1 MRIETHEVLPKSMLD
16 EAWRLYAEAFEEL
29 RTVAVQRHVMTRA
42 EFDEHMG
49 DPRIRK
55 YLVRHPDEEHL
66 AALSTITNEL
76 DAVPLISPD
85 YFRHRWPAQYAERQ
99 IWYVTFNAIHPDHRG
114 SGIFELIVDAM
125 RQVVVGSPER
135 PGIVGLDFCRR
146 NEERYKLPQAIHNAL
161 DRLGSVRSHRLD
173 TQAYWCYELPAAS

>member
-1 MRIETHEVLPKSMLD
+1 MRIETHEVLPEAMLD

-42 EFDEHMG
+42 EFDEQMT

-55 YLVRHPDEEHL
+55 YMVRHPDEERL
-66 AALSTITNEL
+66 AALATITNDL

-99 IWYVTFNAIHPDHRG
+99 IWYVPFNAIHPDHRG
-114 SGIFELIVDAM
+114 SGIFELIVEAM
-125 RQVVVGSPER
+125 RQVVVGSQR
-135 PGIVGLDFCRR
+135 PSIVGLDFCRR
-146 NEERYKLPQAIHNAL
+146 NEERYRLPQAIHNVL
-161 DRLGSVRSHRLD
+161 DRLGTVHSQRVD

>member
-1 MRIETHEVLPKSMLD
+1 MRIETHEVLPEAMLD

-29 RTVAVQRHVMTRA
+29 RTVAVQRHVLTRA
-42 EFDEHMG
+42 EFEEHMADQRVG
-49 DPRIRK
+49 K
-55 YLVRHPDEEHL
+55 YVVRHPDEVRL
-66 AALSTITNEL
+66 AALATITNDL

-85 YFRHRWPAQYAERQ
+85 YFRHRWPVHYAERR
-99 IWYVTFNAIHPDHRG
+99 IWYVPFNAIHPDHRG
-114 SGIFELIVDAM
+114 SGIFELIVEAM
-125 RQVVVGSPER
+125 HQVVASQR

-161 DRLGSVRSHRLD
+161 DRLGTVRSHRAD